1 MTVFYAIWQKIK
13 QFSQKITFYL
23 LILSDK
29 SLFLLDYARIQ
40 QTVMLS
46 VNFLTMHAKDAEF

>member
-1 MTVFYAIWQKIK
+1 MTVFYAIWQKIR
-13 QFSQKITFYL
+13 QFSQKIAFFM